1 MALGEG
7 GEQNE
12 DEMEYTDYCP
22 NCDQQLTIEEFPGNV
37 TFKYNGKPTRKC
49 PKCGMKLEIVEGQ
62 VSVIKEE
69 DDTV

>member
-1 MALGEG
+1 
-7 GEQNE
+7 
-12 DEMEYTDYCP
+12 MEYTDYCP

-37 TFKYNGKPTRKC
+37 VFKYNGKPTRKC
-49 PKCGMKLEIVEGQ
+49 PRCAMKLEIVEGQ